1 MAERFEVAD
10 YAPSARPGSRGGLIA
25 KVDEGSPAWEAGLR
39 AGMVLTEAN
48 GLVLRDLI
56 DWYWVS
62 DDLEVT
68 VSGFVPVGLL
78 GDDAGDDEPF
88 EFDCDLERAVG
99 QSWGIEFADAIFD
112 DMHLCVND
120 CLFCFMSMLPEGM
133 RDTLY
138 LRDDDYRLSFLQGNF
153 VTLTNVGEDDL
164 DRILDQR
171 ISPLHVSVHA
181 VDPVVRRRLIGENE
195 ARGMEVLERL
205 LEAGIDC
212 HAQIVLVPDINDG
225 KVLEETLSWLEG
237 HHHVL
242 SCSIVPLGYT
252 RFQTRFDASFRD
264 PVRALEVI
272 ELVSPFQE
280 RARRDRDITR
290 FHLADEFYL
299 NAQIPLPLAEEYDG
313 FGQYEDGIG
322 MVRSFL
328 EEWDAFWRAHSASA
342 DERVKRAM
350 TSGRHAHLFTG
361 EAFGPTLIRCF
372 EHCPIA
378 DRVSVHVVRNDF
390 FGGDVDVTGLLC
402 GCDVSRAIAGAVH
415 VPGAEEQV
423 FIPDAM
429 FNADGVTL
437 DDYAKEDIER
447 ESGRSVDVLSCSAE
461 DMLDGIVAFLSQDR

>member
-10 YAPSARPGSRGGLIA
+10 YAPSVRPGARGGLIA
-25 KVDEGSPAWEAGLR
+25 TVDEGSPAWEAGLR

-68 VSGFVPVGLL
+68 VSGYAPAEVL
-78 GDDAGDDEPF
+78 GDDVGADEPF
-88 EFDCDLERAVG
+88 EFDCDLEREVG
-99 QSWGIEFADAIFD
+99 QPWGIGFADAIFD

-133 RDTLY
+133 RGTLY

-153 VTLTNVGEDDL
+153 VTLTNVGDDDL
-164 DRILDQR
+164 ERILWQR

-195 ARGMEVLERL
+195 ARGMEVLEHL
-205 LEAGIDC
+205 LGAGIDC
-212 HAQIVLVPDINDG
+212 HAQIVLVPGINDG
-225 KVLEETLSWLEG
+225 EVLEETLTWLEG
-237 HHHVL
+237 HSHVL

-264 PVRALEVI
+264 PTRALEVI
-272 ELVSPFQE
+272 ELVSPFQV
-280 RARRDRDITR
+280 RARKERGVTR

-299 NAQIPLPLAEEYDG
+299 NAQVPLPVAEEYDG
-313 FGQYEDGIG
+313 YGQYEDGIG

-328 EEWDAFWRAHSASA
+328 EEWDAFWRSHGTAA
-342 DERVKRAM
+342 DDRTARAAA
-350 TSGRHAHLFTG
+350 SGRHAHLFTG

-372 EHCPIA
+372 EHCPVA
-378 DRVSVHVVRNDF
+378 ERVSVHAVRNDF

-402 GCDVSRAIAGAVH
+402 GCDISRAIAGVASI
-415 VPGAEEQV
+415 PGVEERMFV
-423 FIPDAM
+423 PDAM

-437 DDYAKEDIER
+437 DDYSKEDIER
-447 ESGRSVDVLSCSAE
+447 ESGRRVDVLSCSAG